1 MSVYQKLMEARVR
14 LAEENLKKSG
24 HNKFAGYYYY
34 ELGDFLPAAMKIFRD
49 LKLYGGVSYGRDV
62 ATLTIVDTEKPES
75 TDHVYFYCP
84 MSTADLKGCH
94 PVQNLGA
101 VQTYIRRYLWTAALE
116 LVEHDAIDASEPSG
130 AKPKPEPKPE
140 VKPEPK
146 PEPKKQLGPIAT
158 ADELDNKKPVVEK
171 TWTISLNPDSAPE
184 FAEPFL
190 EALRIALTQATKTDH
205 VADIFRVNRKLFDTL
220 KDLNK
225 EKHSEAMLMLTST
238 KNNLTK
244 ELKIG

>member
-14 LAEENLKKSG
+14 LAEANLKKSG

-34 ELGDFLPAAMKIFRD
+34 ELGDFLPTAMKIFCD
-49 LKLYGGVSYGRDV
+49 LKLYGGVSYGRET

-75 TDHVYFYCP
+75 TDHIFYYCP
-84 MSTADLKGCH
+84 MSTAELKGCH

-116 LVEHDAIDASEPSG
+116 LVEHDAIDSSEPAGIKKSELE
-130 AKPKPEPKPE
+130 AEKKKAVKEELPKNEP
-140 VKPEPK
+140 
-146 PEPKKQLGPIAT
+146 LGPIAT
-158 ADELDNKKPVVEK
+158 AEELDNTKPVKKSWVI
-171 TWTISLNPDSAPE
+171 TLSPDSAPK

-190 EALRIALTQATKTDH
+190 EELRKILQSATTAEH
-205 VADIFRVNRKLFDTL
+205 VQDVYRVNRNLFDKL

-225 EKHSEAMLMLTST
+225 AAHEEAMAVLKTR
-238 KNNLTK
+238 KNELIK
-244 ELKIG
+244 E

>member
-14 LAEENLKKSG
+14 LAEANLKKSG

-34 ELGDFLPAAMKIFRD
+34 ELGDFLPTAMKIFCD
-49 LKLYGGVSYGRDV
+49 LKLYGGVSYGRET

-75 TDHVYFYCP
+75 TDHIFYYCP
-84 MSTADLKGCH
+84 MSTAELKGCH

-116 LVEHDAIDASEPSG
+116 LVEHDAIDSSEPAGIKKSELE
-130 AKPKPEPKPE
+130 AEKKKAVKEELPKNEP
-140 VKPEPK
+140 
-146 PEPKKQLGPIAT
+146 LGPIAT
-158 ADELDNKKPVVEK
+158 AEELDNTKPVKKSWVI
-171 TWTISLNPDSAPE
+171 TLSPDSAPK

-190 EALRIALTQATKTDH
+190 EELRKILQSATTPEH
-205 VADIFRVNRKLFDTL
+205 VQDVYRVNRNLFDKL

-225 EKHSEAMLMLTST
+225 AAHEEAMAVLKTC
-238 KNNLTK
+238 KNELIK
-244 ELKIG
+244 E